1 MISRQWRGLA
11 KPSLADSYVKHLR
24 QETFPKLR
32 DIPGFVDASI
42 LRRNLDEGV
51 EFLIVTRWKSMEAI
65 RQFTGREAD
74 VAVVPEKVREM
85 MIDYDRTVRHYQM
98 LDEEEKKP

>member
-1 MISRQWRGLA
+1 
-11 KPSLADSYVKHLR
+11 
-24 QETFPKLR
+24 
-32 DIPGFVDASI
+32 
-42 LRRNLDEGV
+42 V